1 MLVKEKVRKLEERKT
16 SRKDGDEIYP
26 FRMSPRIVRRLDALS
41 LAHGISWADM
51 LRRLVSDAADKA
63 GLE

>member
-1 MLVKEKVRKLEERKT
+1 MPVKAKLRKVEDRKT
-16 SRKDGDEIYP
+16 SRKDDDEIYP

-41 LAHGISWADM
+41 LAHGITWADM
-51 LRRLVSDAADKA
+51 LRRLVSEAADKA